1 MLYFEASGPLVVEL
15 TLHAIRPRV
24 GTLGHGLVQF
34 ALDRFMDAILATLNG
49 SVLAGRF
56 LETCLADPRTSITV
70 RRQLRPTG

>member
-1 MLYFEASGPLVVEL
+1 
-15 TLHAIRPRV
+15 V